1 MARIAGVNLPKE
13 KRIEAAL
20 TAIFGIGRKMSAQIL
35 KETSINKDAKVQDL
49 TEQEIGVLRERI
61 DKLSTEGDLKR
72 KVAMDIK
79 RLQEIGSYRGFRH
92 KRNLPARGQRT
103 RYNSRTKK
111 GRKKTIANKNNS
123 LSTSK

>member
-20 TAIFGIGRKMSAQIL
+20 TAIFGIGRNLSAQIL
-35 KETSINKDAKVQDL
+35 KETGIDKDTKVQDL
-49 TEQEIGVLRERI
+49 SEKEVGLLREYI
-61 DKLSTEGDLKR
+61 DKLTTEGDLKR

-92 KRNLPARGQRT
+92 KRGLPARGQRT
-103 RYNSRTKK
+103 RYNARTKK
-111 GRKKTIANKNNS
+111 GKKKTIANKK
-123 LSTSK
+123 TVTK

>member
-1 MARIAGVNLPKE
+1 MARIAGVNLPKD

-20 TAIFGIGRKMSAQIL
+20 TAVLGVGRSLSKEIL
-35 KETSINKDAKVQDL
+35 KEAKIDKDTKVQDL
-49 TEQEIGVLRERI
+49 TEQEETVLRQLV
-61 DKLSTEGDLKR
+61 DKIPTEGDLKR

-92 KRNLPARGQRT
+92 KRNLPCRGQRT

-111 GRKKTIANKNNS
+111 GKKKTIANKK
-123 LSTSK
+123 TVTK

>member
-20 TAIFGIGRKMSAQIL
+20 TAIYGIGRSASAKIL
-35 KETSINKDAKVQDL
+35 SEAKIDKDKNVEALSEDEV
-49 TEQEIGVLRERI
+49 TVLRKVIE
-61 DKLSTEGDLKR
+61 KLQTEGDLKR
-72 KVAMDIK
+72 KTAMDIK

-92 KRNLPARGQRT
+92 KKGLPCRGQRT

-111 GRKKTIANKNNS
+111 GKKKTIANKK
-123 LSTSK
+123 TVTK